1 MRALGGL
8 AMLVRHLRVVRFLGF
23 VALAVP
29 VTVIACASETVEVR
43 NEDPAPP
50 ASATGSSQPMPPT
63 QPTTTTKPP
72 DDGGTGA
79 GKDSGPPPTDVADS
93 AECQAYC
100 AKMKPP
106 AIERAIRRST
116 VRSRAASAQRRRA
129 TTSTARRRRGAG
141 HAARA
146 ASRSSRAASAT
157 RRSVT
162 DGERRAPAC
171 PPSLS
176 WA

>member
-1 MRALGGL
+1 
-8 AMLVRHLRVVRFLGF
+8 MLVRHLRVVRFLGF

-100 AKMKPP
+100 AKMKTTCNRTCDPKVDCK
-106 AIERAIRRST
+106 IESGQC
-116 VRSRAASAQRRRA
+116 AASTRDYVDCK
-129 TTSTARRRRGAG
+129 TTKGSWSCGSSGFTIISSCKRN
-141 HAARA
+141 
-146 ASRSSRAASAT
+146 ASLC
-157 RRSVT
+157 
-162 DGERRAPAC
+162 D
-171 PPSLS
+171 
-176 WA
+176 